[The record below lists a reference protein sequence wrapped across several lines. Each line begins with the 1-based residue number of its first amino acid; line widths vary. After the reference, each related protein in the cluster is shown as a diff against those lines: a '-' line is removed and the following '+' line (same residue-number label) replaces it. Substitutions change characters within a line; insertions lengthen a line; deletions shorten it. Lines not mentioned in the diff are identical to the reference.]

1 MKRFATFKNSER
13 RLSGGQKI
21 TGAEVNEYL
30 ADDPKRVITTDSEK
44 SLVARQAS
52 HVKQIEL
59 RTYVFLDSLQP
70 QLAAYMGTASSGFLP
85 IPGDACLWVMLVFGW
100 RFLLE
105 WLCIGL
111 QISH

>member
-1 MKRFATFKNSER
+1 MTRFATFENNER
-13 RLSGGQKI
+13 RQGGSQRV

-59 RTYVFLDSLQP
+59 RTYVFLDSLQLQVQVFYP
-70 QLAAYMGTASSGFLP
+70 YLVTLA
-85 IPGDACLWVMLVFGW
+85 FGW

-105 WLCIGL
+105 WLCTGL
-111 QISH
+111 QISHLKPATFD